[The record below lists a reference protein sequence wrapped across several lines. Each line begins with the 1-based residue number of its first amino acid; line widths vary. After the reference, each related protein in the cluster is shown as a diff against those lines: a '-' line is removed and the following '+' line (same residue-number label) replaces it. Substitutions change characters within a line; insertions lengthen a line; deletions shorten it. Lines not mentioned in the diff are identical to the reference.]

1 MRIVRYIGRLLNRVL
16 QGVIAVALLAV
27 VGFLLDKLLLGD
39 QPRGRP
45 GGSPTPPPSEPP
57 AASPPQ

>member
-1 MRIVRYIGRLLNRVL
+1 MRIVRFIGRLLNRIL
-16 QGVIAVALLAV
+16 QGAIAVALLAV

-45 GGSPTPPPSEPP
+45 GGSPLPPAPPPAEPP
-57 AASPPQ
+57 LS

>member
-1 MRIVRYIGRLLNRVL
+1 MRIVRFIGRLLNRVL
-16 QGVIAVALLAV
+16 QGAIAVALLAV

-45 GGSPTPPPSEPP
+45 GGSPVPAPEPPSE
-57 AASPPQ
+57 SPLP